1 MALAK
6 GGIVQVDPDTGQ
18 VLNVIAL
25 QYNPDTVTRSLQVQG
40 VGTDSGPHVDQLR
53 LKGPPV
59 ETYKIDVEIDAT
71 DRLEHPSQ
79 DPSVTSAGIAPQI
92 AVLELLI
99 YPTSDQL
106 IRADQRTR
114 AGSLEIIPMDA
125 PLALFVWNSSRII
138 PVRITEF
145 SVTEEAF
152 DSALH
157 PIRAK
162 VSLGMRVL
170 SVDDLGFSSLG
181 GSLYL
186 TYQKRKEQLA
196 ARLHGVALSALG
208 IAGVQ

>member
-1 MALAK
+1 MALVK
-6 GGIVQVDPDTGQ
+6 GGIVQVAPDTGQ

-40 VGTDSGPHVDQLR
+40 VGTESGPHVDQLR
-53 LKGPPV
+53 LKGPPI

-71 DRLEHPSQ
+71 DRLEHPDR
-79 DPSVTSAGIAPQI
+79 DPTVKSTGIAPQI

-106 IRADQRTR
+106 VRADQRTR
-114 AGSLEIIPMDA
+114 AGSLEIVPMDA
-125 PLALFVWNSSRII
+125 PLALFVWNASRII

-152 DSALH
+152 DASLN

-162 VSLGMRVL
+162 ISIGMRVL

-186 TYQKRKEQLA
+186 TYQRRKEQMA
-196 ARLHGVALSALG
+196 EGVHGVALSALG
-208 IAGVQ
+208 ITGIQ